1 MTIIDRVETNRVLIA
16 LIVWAV
22 AFVILG
28 ISAVLFPSFND
39 FLNEK
44 VYNIHIGVIIVII
57 MMCIGVVIYRIL
69 GKKKIY
75 E

>member
-1 MTIIDRVETNRVLIA
+1 MLIA
-16 LIVWAV
+16 LIVWV
-22 AFVILG
+22 IAFVILG
-28 ISAVLFPSFND
+28 ILAVLSSSFND

-44 VYNIHIGVIIVII
+44 IFNLHIGVIIVII
-57 MMCIGVVIYRIL
+57 MMCIGVVIYRMF